1 MVAHRY
7 SNRDLEKHTYV
18 KEFYNLQLEEKKE
31 G

>member
-18 KEFYNLQLEEKKE
+18 KEFYNLEEKKE